1 MSTRGSGGQAK
12 RIRSCHNTFHHRI
25 EDILDAGDA
34 DQCHRGP
41 ALAGRSTRRRGGVKH
56 FVAVSTNSKLVDAFG
71 INTANMFGFWDW
83 VGGRY
88 SVDSAIGLSLMAV
101 IGREAFADFL
111 SGFHLVDRHFATAPL
126 ESNAPRRCSG

>member
-1 MSTRGSGGQAK
+1 M
-12 RIRSCHNTFHHRI
+12 
-25 EDILDAGDA
+25 
-34 DQCHRGP
+34 
-41 ALAGRSTRRRGGVKH
+41 
-56 FVAVSTNSKLVDAFG
+56 AVSTNSKLVDAFG

-111 SGFHLVDRHFATAPL
+111 VRIPFGGPSFRDGSAGVQRPGAARLIGLWYSDFFGRKPARCFRIQTTWPA
-126 ESNAPRRCSG
+126 SRRTCSS